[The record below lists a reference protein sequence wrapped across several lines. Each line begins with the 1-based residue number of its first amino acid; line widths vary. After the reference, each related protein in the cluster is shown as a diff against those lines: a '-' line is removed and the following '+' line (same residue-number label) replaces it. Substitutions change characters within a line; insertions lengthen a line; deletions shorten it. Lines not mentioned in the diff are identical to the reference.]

1 MGWVRRSV
9 SFARSKTQYPDLMPG
24 QPQFNNLPSLAVNC
38 GKVMNTQS
46 ASSPVA
52 LLREADARMAQALGN
67 FFQRSRIPIQDA
79 ILRAMAAQPAPSVT
93 AIGQTCLD
101 WLNAHP
107 DVLST
112 TFAEQFRHRLARPE
126 TFAQRHDGRPA
137 ELQLLDDDALR
148 RQLVEAKT
156 ATLLT
161 EALRAEMLL
170 LFGRVQAMRRA
181 AAEDPDRA
189 DGYGP
194 HQIVRAL
201 SRALD
206 ALEIDSACGTF
217 LLQCV
222 AAPLLD
228 TLKHTYAALNQ
239 FLEAQGI
246 RELFAPAAPP
256 AAASLQRAAT
266 DAGQDVLA
274 HIQSVA
280 ARAGEAAPAGTLP
293 PVGGTL
299 LPDMPRRLLDRLA
312 DWQAP
317 LSSPPYAPPAGE
329 AATLA
334 LRQLQQQSRHAGTA
348 AFDLAI
354 LDALAGLFEY
364 ILDDPG
370 ISSRYKAEIA
380 HLQIPALRVAL
391 ASPDFFSDDR
401 HPARQLID
409 LLGLFSRRFPEH
421 HPSHLPALE
430 QIQAACAAILDD
442 PDHAAEAFAQ
452 AHGRLAAWL
461 ADADADIEA
470 GLASDVMHLEQIERQ
485 ELGTLLALENLHD
498 LTERYPAP
506 ESVLRRLEN
515 AWVPHMTS
523 LYVAEAGEGP
533 GWRAACA
540 TLLQLFLSLQAPG
553 SDAEREDRLQ
563 SIPRINAELRR
574 GLLAQEAAPA
584 QLKDFFSAITLTQE
598 YWIRPAGGRQEA
610 VVSAFAPRHASPE
623 GIESLTRQLPAP
635 PNDPILQQAQ
645 QLLEGDW
652 VDFDPP
658 FEGLATAR
666 VAWVGVHGYLLFCDS
681 AGEQRFSLDCD
692 QLAAKIR
699 AGHAQ
704 VPEQSLTRKAMLRLK
719 THLSTDSG

>member
-1 MGWVRRSV
+1 
-9 SFARSKTQYPDLMPG
+9 
-24 QPQFNNLPSLAVNC
+24 
-38 GKVMNTQS
+38 MNTQS
-46 ASSPVA
+46 APSSPVA
-52 LLREADARMAQALGN
+52 LLRETDARMAQALDN

-79 ILRAMAAQPAPSVT
+79 ILRAMAAQPAASIT

-112 TFAEQFRHRLARPE
+112 AFAEQFRQHLVRPE
-126 TFAQRHDGRPA
+126 TFARHHDSRPA
-137 ELQLLDDDALR
+137 GLQLLDDDTLK
-148 RQLVEAKT
+148 RQLAEAKT
-156 ATLLT
+156 AALLT
-161 EALRAEMLL
+161 DPLRAEMVL

-181 AAEDPDRA
+181 AAEDADRA

-194 HQIVRAL
+194 LQIMRAL

-206 ALEIDSACGTF
+206 ALGIDSPSGTF

-222 AAPLLD
+222 TAPLLD

-239 FLEAQGI
+239 FLDAQGI
-246 RELFAPAAPP
+246 RELFAPP
-256 AAASLQRAAT
+256 AAAAPRTTAT

-280 ARAGEAAPAGTLP
+280 ARTSETAPSGTLSPAGGTPLP
-293 PVGGTL
+293 E
-299 LPDMPRRLLDRLA
+299 MPRRLADRLA

-317 LSSPPYAPPAGE
+317 LSSLPCAPPTGE

-334 LRQLQQQSRHAGTA
+334 LRQLQQKAHHTGTD
-348 AFDLAI
+348 AFDLAV

-364 ILDDPG
+364 ILDDPA

-391 ASPDFFSDDR
+391 ASPDFFSDDQ
-401 HPARQLID
+401 HPTRQLID

-421 HPSHLPALE
+421 DPSHPFALE
-430 QIQAACAAILDD
+430 QIQAACAVIHNDPGHAI
-442 PDHAAEAFAQ
+442 EAFAQ

-461 ADADADIEA
+461 ADADTHLKS
-470 GLASDVMHLEQIERQ
+470 GLAPDVMHLEQIERQ

-498 LTERYPAP
+498 LTGRHPAP
-506 ESVLRRLEN
+506 EPVLRRLEN
-515 AWVPHMTS
+515 AWVPHMAS

-533 GWRAACA
+533 DWRAACA

-553 SDAEREDRLQ
+553 SNAAREDRLQ

-574 GLLAQEAAPA
+574 GLLAQGATPA
-584 QLKDFFSAITLTQE
+584 QLKDFFSAITVTQE
-598 YWIRPAGGRQEA
+598 SWIRPAGGQQNAA
-610 VVSAFAPRHASPE
+610 VDAFAPRPVS
-623 GIESLTRQLPAP
+623 IESLTRRLPAVP
-635 PNDPILQQAQ
+635 PSDAILQQAQ

-666 VAWVGVHGYLLFCDS
+666 VVWVGVHGYLLFCDS
-681 AGEQRFSLDCD
+681 EGEQRFSLDCD
-692 QLAAKIR
+692 RLAAEIR
-699 AGHAQ
+699 AGRAQ
-704 VPEQSLTRKAMLRLK
+704 IPEQSLTRKAMLRLK
-719 THLSTDSG
+719 THLSAGPG

>member
-1 MGWVRRSV
+1 
-9 SFARSKTQYPDLMPG
+9 
-24 QPQFNNLPSLAVNC
+24 
-38 GKVMNTQS
+38 MNTQTAVS
-46 ASSPVA
+46 APVA
-52 LLREADARMAQALGN
+52 LLREADARMAQALDN

-79 ILRAMAAQPAPSVT
+79 VLRAVAAQPTPSTT

-112 TFAEQFRHRLARPE
+112 AFAEQFRHHLARPE
-126 TFAQRHDGRPA
+126 TFARRHDSRPA
-137 ELQLLDDDALR
+137 ELQLLDDDTLK
-148 RQLVEAKT
+148 RQLAEAKT
-156 ATLLT
+156 AALLT
-161 EALRAEMLL
+161 DPLRAEMLL
-170 LFGRVQAMRRA
+170 LFGRIQALRRA
-181 AAEDPDRA
+181 ASEDLDRV

-194 HQIVRAL
+194 LQVIRAL

-206 ALEIDSACGTF
+206 ALGIDSPCGTF

-222 AAPLLD
+222 TAPLLD

-246 RELFAPAAPP
+246 RELFAPPAGP
-256 AAASLQRAAT
+256 AAAAPRATAT

-280 ARAGEAAPAGTLP
+280 ARASETAPSGTLP
-293 PVGGTL
+293 PAGGTP
-299 LPDMPRRLLDRLA
+299 LPDMPRRLVDRLA
-312 DWQAP
+312 DWQVP
-317 LSSPPYAPPAGE
+317 LSSLPYAPQAGE

-334 LRQLQQQSRHAGTA
+334 LRQLQQKARHTGTD
-348 AFDLAI
+348 AFDLAV

-391 ASPDFFSDDR
+391 TSPDFFSDDQ

-421 HPSHLPALE
+421 DSSHLSALE
-430 QIQAACAAILDD
+430 QIQAACAAIHND
-442 PDHAAEAFAQ
+442 PGHATEAFAQ
-452 AHGRLAAWL
+452 AHGRLATWL
-461 ADADADIEA
+461 ADADTHLKS
-470 GLASDVMHLEQIERQ
+470 GLVPDVMHLEQIERQ

-498 LTERYPAP
+498 LTGRHPAP

-515 AWVPHMTS
+515 AWVPHMAS

-553 SDAEREDRLQ
+553 SDAAREDRLQ

-574 GLLAQEAAPA
+574 GLLAQGATPT
-584 QLKDFFSAITLTQE
+584 QLKDFFSAITVTQE
-598 YWIRPAGGRQEA
+598 SWIRPVGGQQDTAVSPFEPPHVSRAG
-610 VVSAFAPRHASPE
+610 
-623 GIESLTRQLPAP
+623 IKSLTRQLPATP
-635 PNDPILQQAQ
+635 SSDTILQQAQ

-681 AGEQRFSLDCD
+681 EGEQRFSLDCD
-692 QLAAKIR
+692 RLAAEIR
-699 AGHAQ
+699 AGRAQ
-704 VPEQSLTRKAMLRLK
+704 VPEQSLTHKAMLRLK
-719 THLSTDSG
+719 THLSADSG